1 MPHVY
6 AGRRSLRLRLRS
18 CRPLAGTLVTH
29 PDFEV
34 AGQRPALPI
43 GFVERQ
49 RRATPGGVISL
60 G

>member
-6 AGRRSLRLRLRS
+6 AGTTAS
-18 CRPLAGTLVTH
+18 GDH
-29 PDFEV
+29 EV

-43 GFVERQ
+43 GFVKRQ